1 MAAMRHP
8 RRLIVLVTIALALAA
23 LAPLRWA
30 ESQRQPF
37 AAFARFT
44 EAPADHPA
52 TAAARLALHYTDAGL
67 PDGVGGV
74 RFYTSLGGP
83 GGLASPASG
92 SIAIALGAPEDGYRE
107 LITHERAHLL
117 HAHLRE
123 AVDAILATLPPPAP
137 DHNASTSPQEHF
149 AEMAV
154 SVDRVF
160 WSGYGTELRPR
171 ASQVERLR
179 ELERTVPGTAGMLLV
194 LFDVTRL
201 DTRFPPPWNYDDVR
215 EEATR
220 LTRLPALWRPIR
232 EALIARRDVHGR
244 LAPWPALPVAA
255 VLDLHR
261 RDSPL
266 LALFLAPSAALAKVI
281 N

>member
-1 MAAMRHP
+1 MRLP
-8 RRLIVLVTIALALAA
+8 SRAIILFSTTLALAA
-23 LAPLRWA
+23 AAPLHWA

-52 TAAARLALHYTDAGL
+52 MAAARLALHYTDTGL

-117 HAHLRE
+117 HAHMRAE
-123 AVDAILATLPPPAP
+123 VDAILATLPPPAP
-137 DHNASTSPQEHF
+137 DHNAATSPQEHF

-154 SVDRVF
+154 SADRVF
-160 WSGYGTELRPR
+160 WSGSGTQLRPHS
-171 ASQVERLR
+171 SQVEHLR
-179 ELERTVPGTAGMLLV
+179 ELERAVPGTAGMLL
-194 LFDVTRL
+194 LRLDVTRL
-201 DTRFPPPWNYDDVR
+201 DTRLPWPWTYDDVR

-220 LTRLPALWRPIR
+220 LTRRPAVWRPLR
-232 EALIARRDVHGR
+232 EALMARRDVHGQ
-244 LAPWPALPVAA
+244 LAPWPALPLAA

-261 RDSPL
+261 RDSPM
-266 LALFLAPSAALAKVI
+266 LALFLAPSTALARI
-281 N
+281 ID

>member
-1 MAAMRHP
+1 MAAMRDP
-8 RRLIVLVTIALALAA
+8 RRLVVLVTIALALAA
-23 LAPLRWA
+23 VAPLRWA

-44 EAPADHPA
+44 EAPTDHPA
-52 TAAARLALHYTDAGL
+52 TAAARRALHYTDAGL

-107 LITHERAHLL
+107 LIAHERAHLL

-160 WSGYGTELRPR
+160 WSGYGTELRPS

-179 ELERTVPGTAGMLLV
+179 ELERTVPGTAGMLL
-194 LFDVTRL
+194 LRLDVTRVDARGWPDSTIEL
-201 DTRFPPPWNYDDVR
+201 R
-215 EEATR
+215 EEAMR
-220 LTRLPALWRPIR
+220 LTRRPALWGPIR

-266 LALFLAPSAALAKVI
+266 LALFLAPSTALAKVI

>member
-52 TAAARLALHYTDAGL
+52 MAAARLALHYTDDGL

-74 RFYTSLGGP
+74 QFYTSLGGP

-107 LITHERAHLL
+107 LIIHERAHLL
-117 HAHLRE
+117 HVHLRE

-154 SVDRVF
+154 GVDRVF
-160 WSGYGTELRPR
+160 RSGYGTELRPH

-179 ELERTVPGTAGMLLV
+179 ELERTVPGTAGMLL
-194 LFDVTRL
+194 LRLDVTRVDARRWPNSTIEL
-201 DTRFPPPWNYDDVR
+201 R

-220 LTRLPALWRPIR
+220 LTRRPALWRPIR